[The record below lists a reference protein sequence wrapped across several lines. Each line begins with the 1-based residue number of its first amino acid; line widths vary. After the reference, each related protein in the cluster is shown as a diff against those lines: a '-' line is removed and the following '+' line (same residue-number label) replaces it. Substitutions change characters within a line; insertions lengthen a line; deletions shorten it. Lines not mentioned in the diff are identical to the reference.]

1 MPLTKVAFT
10 EDHLLMYSLVW
21 LLMKASDDA
30 FHPKI
35 PKYHFCW
42 GSSKTCIVPL
52 REAVLVL
59 LPLSISEKGKIEAAI
74 SWSTVNQ
81 GNVVPLLKNASHA
94 PPIALAVL
102 LTCMLVAGKI
112 SFSAVQIFR
121 LRNSSGLK
129 LMLGENSF
137 GFFFFFIFPGSFPW
151 SDCLYS
157 YLNTNKVSRE
167 LYENWNMRWE

>member
-1 MPLTKVAFT
+1 
-10 EDHLLMYSLVW
+10 
-21 LLMKASDDA
+21 MKASDDA

-81 GNVVPLLKNASHA
+81 GKCSATAEKCQSC
-94 PPIALAVL
+94 PPKALAVL

-137 GFFFFFIFPGSFPW
+137 GFFFLFSLGRFLDQTACTATWTLTRFQGSCMKTGTW
-151 SDCLYS
+151 DG
-157 YLNTNKVSRE
+157 SR
-167 LYENWNMRWE
+167 